1 MLPKRK
7 PHYKFPLIPITLFA
21 TFFSFL
27 FLYYY
32 YAKRDSHFTEFSQT
46 LPTTSQCSSQAL
58 ALSEKFM
65 WYAPHSGFS
74 NQLSEFKHAV
84 LIAGILNR
92 TLVVPPILDHHA
104 VALGSCPKFRVVEP
118 NDIRISVWDHVIEL
132 LRGGRLVCFVEKL
145 SNSGEVGC
153 KKCLDFAPFGLSL
166 FRAYE
171 K

>member
-7 PHYKFPLIPITLFA
+7 PHYNKFPLIPIILFA

-32 YAKRDSHFTEFSQT
+32 YAKRDSHFSEFSQT

-74 NQLSEFKHAV
+74 NQLSEFKHAL

-118 NDIRISVWDHVIEL
+118 NDIRFSVWDHVIEL
-132 LRGGRLVCFVEKL
+132 LRAGRLVYFVEKL
-145 SNSGEVGC
+145 SNSGQVGC
-153 KKCLDFAPFGLSL
+153 KKCLDLIYDFFQLTIQ
-166 FRAYE
+166 
-171 K
+171 